1 MPRRTRPHPGP
12 ESAPQDWVALSP
24 PDLPEPL
31 AEPLAEPL
39 DAPPPAIAFF
49 LQHAKH
55 GELAVAY
62 KALVGLL
69 VGGEEGLDD
78 QEARV
83 AREMY
88 LAFQRELDRRLHST
102 IMPHGR
108 ESPLPF

>member
-31 AEPLAEPL
+31 
-39 DAPPPAIAFF
+39 DAPPHAIAFF
-49 LQHAKH
+49 LQHANH

-69 VGGEEGLDD
+69 VDGEEGLDD
-78 QEARV
+78 HEARV

-88 LAFQRELDRRLHST
+88 LALQRELDRRLHSA
-102 IMPHGR
+102 IMPHGG
-108 ESPLPF
+108 ESSLLF

>member
-12 ESAPQDWVALSP
+12 ESAPRDWVALSP
-24 PDLPEPL
+24 PDLP
-31 AEPLAEPL
+31 EPLAEPL

-49 LQHAKH
+49 LQHANH

-78 QEARV
+78 HEARV

-88 LAFQRELDRRLHST
+88 LALQRELDRRLHSA
-102 IMPHGR
+102 IMPHGG